1 MTAPSTETAPPALSD
16 KDIPASEIQRLWFAA
31 LRRDWSSLAVLPAHP
46 EGSAD
51 GVAQALARVARL
63 HKDEGV
69 KVISA
74 RGADLAA
81 TSRLIIDMTSHV
93 STGGLC
99 IVVLDSV
106 LTNAA
111 GIPLALAADA
121 ALLCVEL
128 GEADSDSARRTVE
141 LVGASRFVGAVT
153 VPAF

>member
-1 MTAPSTETAPPALSD
+1 MAEDAGKDAPS
-16 KDIPASEIQRLWFAA
+16 SEVQRLWFAA
-31 LRRDWSSLAVLPAHP
+31 LRRDWASLAVLPAHP
-46 EGSAD
+46 EGSAEA
-51 GVAQALARVARL
+51 VAQALAKVARI

-93 STGGLC
+93 AQGGLC

-106 LTNAA
+106 LNNPA

-128 GEADSDSARRTVE
+128 GETDSDSAKRTVD
-141 LVGASRFVGAVT
+141 LIGSSRFVGAVT
-153 VPAF
+153 MPAH

>member
-1 MTAPSTETAPPALSD
+1 MADDALKDAPS
-16 KDIPASEIQRLWFAA
+16 SEVQRLWFAA
-31 LRRDWSSLAVLPAHP
+31 LRRDWASLAVLPAHP
-46 EGSAD
+46 EGSAEE
-51 GVAQALARVARL
+51 VAQALAKVARL

-93 STGGLC
+93 AQGGLC
-99 IVVLDSV
+99 ILVLDSV
-106 LTNAA
+106 LNNPA

-128 GEADSDSARRTVE
+128 GETDSESAKRTVE
-141 LVGASRFVGAVT
+141 LIGSSRFVGAVT
-153 VPAF
+153 MPGH

>member
-1 MTAPSTETAPPALSD
+1 MRFGFY
-16 KDIPASEIQRLWFAA
+16 IPASEVQRLWFAA
-31 LRRDWSSLAVLPAHP
+31 LRRDWASLAVLPAHP
-46 EGSAD
+46 EGTAD
-51 GVAQALARVARL
+51 AVAQALARVAKI
-63 HKDEGV
+63 HKDEAV

-93 STGGLC
+93 AQGGLC

-106 LTNAA
+106 LTNPA

-128 GEADSDSARRTVE
+128 GETDSDSAKRTVD

-153 VPAF
+153 VPGF

>member
-1 MTAPSTETAPPALSD
+1 MSAPAIEKELPSPEA
-16 KDIPASEIQRLWFAA
+16 QRLWFAA
-31 LRRDWSSLAVLPAHP
+31 LRREWSSLAVLPGHP
-46 EGSAD
+46 EGSAE

-81 TSRLIIDMTSHV
+81 TSRLIIDMTTHV
-93 STGGLC
+93 AQGGLC

-106 LTNAA
+106 LTNPA

-128 GEADSDSARRTVE
+128 GEADSESAKRTVE
-141 LVGASRFVGAVT
+141 LVGDSRFVGAVT
-153 VPAF
+153 VPAR